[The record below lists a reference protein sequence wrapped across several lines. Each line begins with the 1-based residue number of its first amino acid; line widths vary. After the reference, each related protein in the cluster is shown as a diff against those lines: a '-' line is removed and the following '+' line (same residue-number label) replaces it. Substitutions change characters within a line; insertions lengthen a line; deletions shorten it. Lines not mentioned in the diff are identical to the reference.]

1 MSQSDTPVRIAL
13 VDDHAIVVR
22 GLAAMLAD
30 HADRVRVV
38 ELDSL
43 RDPPDD
49 VDVVLKDAFGMVDDL
64 REFVA
69 STKAPVVVFAFA
81 TDHDAVQAA
90 LDVGV
95 SGYVYKGVSEETL
108 VAALERVHRGER
120 VVELEG
126 VDDGDDGGEPGDEPG
141 DWPGRQ
147 HGLSEREAEIL
158 TLICRGMSNQQAA
171 EQLYLSINSVKT
183 YIRTAYR
190 KIGAQSR
197 SQAVIWGLR
206 HGFVPTPQRMR
217 PPAGD

>member
-1 MSQSDTPVRIAL
+1 MTQSPGPVRVAL

-30 HADRVRVV
+30 HAERVEVV

-69 STKAPVVVFAFA
+69 HTKAPVVVFAFA
-81 TDHDAVQAA
+81 TDPAAVRQA

-95 SGYVYKGVSEETL
+95 AGYVFKGVSDETL
-108 VAALERVHRGER
+108 VAALERVRRGER
-120 VVELEG
+120 VVELDADAAPDQ
-126 VDDGDDGGEPGDEPG
+126 VAG
-141 DWPGRQ
+141 DWPGRR
-147 HGLSEREAEIL
+147 HGLSDREAEIL
-158 TLICRGMSNQQAA
+158 TLICRGMSNNQIAQH
-171 EQLYLSINSVKT
+171 LYLSINSVKT

-190 KIGAQSR
+190 KIGAESR

-206 HGFVPTPQRMR
+206 HGFVPTPERVR
-217 PPAGD
+217 PPTG

>member
-1 MSQSDTPVRIAL
+1 MTSGGGPVRVAL
-13 VDDHAIVVR
+13 VDDHVIVVR

-69 STKAPVVVFAFA
+69 SAKAPVVVFAFA
-81 TDHDAVQAA
+81 TDRDAIQEA

-95 SGYVYKGVSEETL
+95 AGYVYKGVSEDTL
-108 VAALERVHRGER
+108 VSALERVHRGER
-120 VVELEG
+120 VVELEA
-126 VDDGDDGGEPGDEPG
+126 VDRPDSAAA
-141 DWPGRQ
+141 DWPGRR
-147 HGLSEREAEIL
+147 HGLTEREAEIL
-158 TLICRGMSNQQAA
+158 TLICRGMSNQQVA
-171 EQLYLSINSVKT
+171 QRLYLSINSVKT

-190 KIGAQSR
+190 KIGAESR

-206 HGFVPTPQRMR
+206 HGFVPTPQRIR
-217 PPAGD
+217 PPSIE

>member
-1 MSQSDTPVRIAL
+1 MTQNGEPVRIAL

-30 HADRVRVV
+30 HPDRVRVI

-69 STKAPVVVFAFA
+69 STTAPVLVFAFG
-81 TDHDAVQAA
+81 TDPDAVQEA
-90 LDVGV
+90 LDLGV
-95 SGYVYKGVSEETL
+95 AGYVFKGVSEDTL
-108 VAALERVHRGER
+108 VSAIERVHRGER
-120 VVELEG
+120 VVELADAGAANQVE
-126 VDDGDDGGEPGDEPG
+126 G
-141 DWPGRQ
+141 DWPGRR
-147 HGLSEREAEIL
+147 HGLTEREAEIL
-158 TLICRGMSNQQAA
+158 TLICRGMSNNQIAQR
-171 EQLYLSINSVKT
+171 LYLSINSVKT

-190 KIGAQSR
+190 KIGAESR

-206 HGFVPTPQRMR
+206 HGFVPTPGRVR
-217 PPAGD
+217 PPSPQ

>member
-1 MSQSDTPVRIAL
+1 MNETNEPLRIAL

-22 GLAAMLAD
+22 GLAAMLAE
-30 HADRVRVV
+30 HGHRVRVV

-64 REFVA
+64 RDFVT

-81 TDHDAVQAA
+81 TDADAVKEA
-90 LDVGV
+90 LDLGV
-95 SGYVYKGVSEETL
+95 AGYVYKGVSEDTL

-120 VVELEG
+120 VVELDAAEER
-126 VDDGDDGGEPGDEPG
+126 EPPPG
-141 DWPGRQ
+141 DWPGRA
-147 HGLSEREAEIL
+147 HGLTDREAEIL
-158 TLICRGMSNQQAA
+158 TLICRGMSNNQIAQL
-171 EQLYLSINSVKT
+171 LYLSINSVKT

-190 KIGAQSR
+190 KIGAESR

-206 HGFVPTPQRMR
+206 HGFVPVPGRVR
-217 PPAGD
+217 PPSPG